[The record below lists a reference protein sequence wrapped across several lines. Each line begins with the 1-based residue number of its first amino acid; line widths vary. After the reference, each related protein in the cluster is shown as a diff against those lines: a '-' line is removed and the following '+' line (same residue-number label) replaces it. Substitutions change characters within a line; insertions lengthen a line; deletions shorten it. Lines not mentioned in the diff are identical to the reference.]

1 MNSRPTTPQTEIS
14 ATKLR
19 LLAAVFVPGM
29 LLIGAFSIY
38 WLWTNIIPIYG
49 RIYRDAPV
57 VEVPY
62 LAFGLLMAPPAVL
75 IAVVGASIA
84 AWNGKKFD
92 PPRSSKLYRFQNLMF
107 SSSIKIILYIVPTLI
122 AATTVTLLARNYSP
136 CPKLLISGSAWQLFW
151 VNDERVC
158 FKPSRYINDNWP
170 CKIIGDKE
178 VCVQVDG
185 R

>member
-1 MNSRPTTPQTEIS
+1 MKSITPS
-14 ATKLR
+14 AEMSAAKLR
-19 LLAAVFVPGM
+19 LIALAFIPS
-29 LLIGAFSIY
+29 LLLTGIFSIY

-62 LAFGLLMAPPAVL
+62 LAFGLLMAPPGIL
-75 IAVVGASIA
+75 ILVVGASIA

-107 SSSIKIILYIVPTLI
+107 SASIKTIIYVVPALMISTTLL
-122 AATTVTLLARNYSP
+122 LLARDYSP

-151 VNDERVC
+151 VNDERAC
-158 FKPSRYINDNWP
+158 FKPSRYINGNWP

-178 VCVQVDG
+178 VCIQVDS